1 MNSKSFYDQS
11 VKNKYEA
18 YAKIVE
24 MSRKI
29 TTVKLVR
36 LLDTIRIV
44 IKLLVQ
50 IYQNKQLYTFLNKFI
65 S

>member
-44 IKLLVQ
+44 IKSLVQ
-50 IYQNKQLYTFLNKFI
+50 IYKNKQL
-65 S
+65 